1 MYFMHVLIAFT
12 DIEITFIDMHSRFND
27 ECPSCGGRLAIRSLT
42 CSACNLKVDGD
53 MPLPILAR
61 LSPEHREFTEVFVVC
76 GGSLKD
82 VGQVLG
88 ISYPTVRSR
97 LDQVIAALKALR
109 GSTEATRLAVLERL
123 ERGEIGAK
131 DAATELRLLNR

>member
-1 MYFMHVLIAFT
+1 MKG
-12 DIEITFIDMHSRFND
+12 RFND
-27 ECPSCGGRLAIRSLT
+27 QCPSCGGSLAVRNLT
-42 CSACNLKVDGD
+42 CSGCGLKVDGD
-53 MPLPILAR
+53 MPLPALAR

-88 ISYPTVRSR
+88 ISYPTVRAR

-109 GSTEATRLAVLERL
+109 GATEENRLAVLERL
-123 ERGEIGAK
+123 ERGEISAK
-131 DAATELRLLNR
+131 DAAAELRLLNR

>member
-1 MYFMHVLIAFT
+1 
-12 DIEITFIDMHSRFND
+12 
-27 ECPSCGGRLAIRSLT
+27 
-42 CSACNLKVDGD
+42 
-53 MPLPILAR
+53 MPLPTLAR

-88 ISYPTVRSR
+88 ISYPTVRGR

-109 GSTEATRLAVLERL
+109 GSTEEARLAVLERL